1 MTWNSNK
8 DNHGCN
14 CYFKLTDW
22 LLRYLCWNALVELVC
37 YHQHSGLLGI
47 FNLTGV
53 TSIIFSQYFPVFSS
67 PGPSPLWRSCSPW
80 LFRNLSK
87 ICTLPLYFL
96 SLFSLG
102 QFRENCAL
110 FTMSDVDN
118 LVRSERKVRNVSG
131 MKCRDIRYNW
141 RKVPRSFETR

>member
-47 FNLTGV
+47 FNLTWL
-53 TSIIFSQYFPVFSS
+53 SALYSHNIFLFFPHLVPRHYGGAAPHGEKSLQDMYS
-67 PGPSPLWRSCSPW
+67 P
-80 LFRNLSK
+80 
-87 ICTLPLYFL
+87 TLLPE
-96 SLFSLG
+96 SLSLG
-102 QFRENCAL
+102 QFGENCSL
-110 FTMSDVDN
+110 LTMSDVDN